1 MMSGSKRILMCSSS
15 LDYPGGMTTV
25 VKNYLAFP
33 GWDEFTIQFV
43 PTHVPGGKVRVLSHF
58 ALVLPR
64 IFRALSN
71 HEFDLVHLHVAERG
85 SFFRKALIARRA
97 KKEGIPVVFHHHAA
111 EFEQFYASLDDKRK
125 EYVRSTCEMVDVNI
139 ALSKSVKDMML
150 EHFPDARFEVLYN
163 AVPTYPENHYNPSG
177 KYIAFLGRVGE
188 RKGTFD
194 LIRAF
199 ALTLPQIPDD
209 YRLVICG
216 DGEVEKARTL
226 AGDLGISG
234 RVQCRGWIG
243 PDERSE
249 VLCNAAIN
257 VLPSYNEGLPM
268 SILEAMSYGVPTLST
283 RIAAIPE
290 VIKPGENGWLIEP
303 GDIEGMTSII
313 SDAINDE
320 GLRTGLSAKAYA
332 LVSSSFSLEPHIEN
346 VKEIYR
352 SLC

>member
-1 MMSGSKRILMCSSS
+1 MPRSKRVLMCSSS

-25 VKNYLAFP
+25 VKNYLSFP
-33 GWDEFTIQFV
+33 GWDEFSIQFV
-43 PTHVPGGKVRVLSHF
+43 PTHVPGGKAKVLSHF

-64 IFRALSN
+64 IFRGLSS

-85 SFFRKALIARRA
+85 SFFRKALIARKA
-97 KKEGIPVVFHHHAA
+97 KKEGVSVVLHHHAA
-111 EFEQFYASLDDKRK
+111 EFEQFYASLDERGR

-139 ALSKSVKDMML
+139 ALSKSVKDAML

-163 AVPTYPENHYNPSG
+163 AVPTYPENHYNPNG
-177 KYIAFLGRVGE
+177 KYIAFLGRVGD

-199 ALTLPQIPDD
+199 ASALSQIPDV

-226 AGDLGISG
+226 AGDLGILD
-234 RVQCRGWIG
+234 RVQCRGWVG
-243 PDERSE
+243 SDERSD
-249 VLCNAAIN
+249 VLCDAALN

-283 RIAAIPE
+283 RVAAIPE
-290 VIKPGENGWLIEP
+290 VIKPGKNGWLIEP
-303 GDIEGMTSII
+303 GDVEGMANVIA
-313 SDAINDE
+313 DAINDE
-320 GLRTGLSAKAYA
+320 GLRIGLSANAYA
-332 LVSSSFSLEPHIEN
+332 LVSSSFSLEPHIEA

>member
-1 MMSGSKRILMCSSS
+1 MPSSKRVLMCSSS

-25 VKNYLAFP
+25 VKNYLVFP
-33 GWDEFTIQFV
+33 GWDEFSIQFV
-43 PTHVPGGKVRVLSHF
+43 PTHVPGGKAKVLSHF

-64 IFRALSN
+64 IFRSLSN

-85 SFFRKALIARRA
+85 SFFRKALIARKA
-97 KKEGIPVVFHHHAA
+97 KKEGVSVVLHHHAA
-111 EFEQFYASLDDKRK
+111 EFEQFYASLDERGRQ
-125 EYVRSTCEMVDVNI
+125 YVRSTCEMVDVNI
-139 ALSKSVKDMML
+139 VLSKSVKDTML

-163 AVPTYPENHYNPSG
+163 AVPTYPENRYNPNG

-188 RKGTFD
+188 RKGAFD

-199 ALTLPQIPDD
+199 ALALSEIPEV
-209 YRLVICG
+209 YCLVICG

-226 AGDLGISG
+226 AGDFGVSG
-234 RVQCRGWIG
+234 RVQCRGWVG
-243 PDERSE
+243 SDERND
-249 VLCNAAIN
+249 VLCNAAMN

-290 VIKPGENGWLIEP
+290 VIEPSENGWLIEP
-303 GDIEGMTSII
+303 GDVEGMAKII
-313 SDAINDE
+313 AEAINDE
-320 GLRTGLSAKAYA
+320 GLRTRLSANAYE
-332 LVSSSFSLEPHIEN
+332 LVNSSFSLEPHIEA